1 MESNYFEFKSDG
13 LYIDGIKIHA
23 WDDMKIESNTKLGK
37 TKLTISIYGD
47 LHGVDDVK
55 PYALIKP
62 DK

>member
-47 LHGVDDVK
+47 LHGVWMT
-55 PYALIKP
+55 
-62 DK
+62 